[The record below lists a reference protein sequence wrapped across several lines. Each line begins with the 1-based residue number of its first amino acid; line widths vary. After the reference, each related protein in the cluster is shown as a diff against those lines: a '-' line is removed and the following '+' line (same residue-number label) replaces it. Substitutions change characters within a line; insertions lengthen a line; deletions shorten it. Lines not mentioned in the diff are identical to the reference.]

1 MKINNQKGFSL
12 LELLITMSIIMI
24 LASIA
29 VPAYKDYRKKAYD
42 VRALS
47 DLKNISTAEELYF
60 IDNEKYFACQNSA
73 CTNLP
78 SIKNIS
84 NGVTVTVTAK
94 KDSFVVKSKH
104 ELGGKEYTFDSASG
118 VVINKDI

>member
-1 MKINNQKGFSL
+1 MNTNNQKGFSL

-42 VRALS
+42 VRALA
-47 DLKNISTAEELYF
+47 DLKNVSTAEELYF
-60 IDNEKYFACQNSA
+60 IDNEKYLACANNT

-84 NGVTVTVTAK
+84 NGVGISVTVT

-104 ELGGKEYTFDSASG
+104 ELGQKEFTFDSANG
-118 VVINKDI
+118 AIIGK